1 MGYLVPRMS
10 RGVAVVVVLLGAS
23 LALLLVGCSSSDN
36 PGADGPADIGAV
48 QAVDTQE
55 FAAVV
60 DSGAAVIDVRAPEE
74 FAAGHIEGA
83 VNIDVNG
90 PDFDQRISE
99 LDTSETYAVY
109 CRSGNRSA
117 VATQL
122 MAQQGFTSVYDLSG
136 GIIAWE
142 DAGLL
147 VV

>member
-1 MGYLVPRMS
+1 MGYLVPIMS
-10 RGVAVVVVLLGAS
+10 RGLTVVVVLLGAA
-23 LALLLVGCSSSDN
+23 LALLLVGCSTSDN
-36 PGADGPADIGAV
+36 PGADGPDGAGAV

-55 FAAVV
+55 FATVV
-60 DSGAAVIDVRAPEE
+60 DSGAAVIDVRTPEE

-90 PDFDQRISE
+90 PDFDQRVSE

-109 CRSGNRSA
+109 CRSGNRS

-142 DAGLL
+142 DTGLP